1 MVAPVPLVS
10 LILGSLFIGPV
21 ALAQTVSVH
30 LTRGDQVSLLEER
43 PALTFTPGNG
53 THSTKINVDPTTR
66 YQVMDGFGAAL
77 TDSSAWLIQN
87 ELNAAQRADLLDQ
100 LFSRT
105 GDGIGLN
112 MIRIP
117 MGASDFALS
126 PYTYNDLSSG
136 QTDPTLSQFSIAPDL
151 LDIVP
156 TLQAIDS
163 RNADLRL
170 IGSPWSPPAW
180 MKTSGTLFGG
190 SFNTSWYATYA
201 QYFVKFVQSYQ
212 ALGLPIHAV
221 TPQNEPLNDSSGL
234 PSMSMPTFVQS
245 AFVGDHLG
253 PAFVSAGL
261 DTKVW
266 VYDHNWDE
274 WNYPLVVMNDPEVNT
289 YAHGAAFH
297 GYAGD
302 VSNQSL
308 LHDFRPDIE
317 IHFTEITGGDWA
329 TNWADN
335 LVWSMRNIII
345 GAPRHWAQSVLMWN
359 IALDQNDGPFIPG
372 GCENCR
378 GVVTIDTTD
387 GGVTYEVE
395 YYALAH
401 ASRFVLPGAQR
412 IASDS
417 ISEVL
422 ETVAYRNPDCSEVL
436 IALNPSGSSRWF
448 DLVRNGE
455 YVSLRLTGRSVA
467 TLVWMPDV
475 DAADIDVNGE
485 VETADGVLVLDCIL
499 GPDHPAESSPCLS
512 ERCGRDVDGDSDL
525 DLIDMAWL
533 QAVIAR

>member
-1 MVAPVPLVS
+1 MTNDIRVITCVLCS
-10 LILGSLFIGPV
+10 LLSG
-21 ALAQTVSVH
+21 LAAYAQSVSVH
-30 LTRGDQVSLLEER
+30 LTRGDQISLLEER
-43 PALTFTPGNG
+43 PALTFAPGSG
-53 THSTKINVDPTTR
+53 SHSTKIYLDPATR

-87 ELNAAQRADLLDQ
+87 ELSPSQREALLDQ
-100 LFSRT
+100 LFSRD

-117 MGASDFALS
+117 MGASDFALA
-126 PYTYNDLSSG
+126 PYTYNDLPSG
-136 QTDPTLSQFSIAPDL
+136 QSDPMLSQFSIASDL
-151 LDIVP
+151 VDIVP
-156 TLQAIDS
+156 TLQAIAS
-163 RNADLRL
+163 RNAEMRL
-170 IGSPWSPPAW
+170 IGTPWSPPAW
-180 MKTSGTLFGG
+180 MKNSGTLFGG
-190 SFNTSWYATYA
+190 SFNTAWYATYA

-212 ALGLPIHAV
+212 SFGLPIFAV

-253 PAFVSAGL
+253 PAIASAGL
-261 DTKVW
+261 NTKIW

-274 WNYPLVVMNDPEVNT
+274 WNYPLVVMNDPEVNV

-297 GYAGD
+297 GYAGE

-335 LVWSMRNIII
+335 LVWSMRHIVI
-345 GAPRHWAQSVLMWN
+345 GAPRNWAQSVLMWN
-359 IALDQNDGPFIPG
+359 VALDQNSGPYIPG
-372 GCENCR
+372 GCEGCR
-378 GVVTIDTTD
+378 GVVTIDTSN
-387 GGVTYEVE
+387 GNVTYEVE
-395 YYALAH
+395 YYTLAH

-412 IASDS
+412 IGSDS
-417 ISEVL
+417 IENAI

-448 DLVRNGE
+448 DLVRDGE

-467 TLVWMPDV
+467 TLVWTPEV
-475 DAADIDVNGE
+475 LAADLDADGDVNSDDALMLMECIHGPE
-485 VETADGVLVLDCIL
+485 VSAD
-499 GPDHPAESSPCLS
+499 ASACLI
-512 ERCGRDVDGDSDL
+512 ERCGRDVDGDLDL
-525 DLIDMAWL
+525 DLND
-533 QAVIAR
+533 IATVQWSIES